1 VIIDKF
7 KPTEKNIKNMARLVA
22 TAGYQDKLCVVTQGE
37 VELIPELV
45 EVMTV
50 VNMTYIS

>member
-7 KPTEKNIKNMARLVA
+7 KPTEKNIKNIARLVA

-37 VELIPELV
+37 LELIPELV

-50 VNMTYIS
+50 INITYIS